1 MRMRIAIS
9 VTAVLLLTFAES
21 LALVMLYEDMEEEF
35 IASTLDEQLQY
46 SIEHSRQV
54 GSLIKPQTPDM
65 TLYRHALGGP
75 IPEGLPAA
83 LAGLPIGNHEDASTG
98 RELHVAIREEDG
110 FRYVLVFDETDH
122 IDREAT
128 VATAVAIGGMVMT
141 VLSFILVYALAAR
154 LTRGLEA
161 LAARVES
168 EADRTPFTRIELDDE
183 LFSVACALERAEA
196 RQANLIARERDFN
209 ANLSHELRTPLAG
222 IRSDAEMLAADA
234 SLSDKARRRAE
245 RIIAATDRT
254 VALAQ
259 SLLLL
264 AREARPA
271 VIEPVNLAAT
281 VHEAWARLHLDTE
294 RTEPPLLRIH
304 PRAEIDADIGLL
316 RLVLQNLLD
325 NAQRHGEGRAIEV
338 TLEDQRLVVCD
349 RGPGFGADDPTR
361 YFERFQRGSSK
372 PGHGLGLTLVRHVCE
387 ASGWKVSASNRP
399 DGGACVSIDF
409 GMAPR
414 QAGKP

>member
-1 MRMRIAIS
+1 MRIAIS
-9 VTAVLLLTFAES
+9 VTAVLLLLTFAES

-122 IDREAT
+122 IDRETT

-161 LAARVES
+161 LAARVRKLGGASATFVLYKPGNGQEGLIRS
-168 EADRTPFTRIELDDE
+168 EARRLGID
-183 LFSVACALERAEA
+183 AALEADE
-196 RQANLIARERDFN
+196 IA
-209 ANLSHELRTPLAG
+209 
-222 IRSDAEMLAADA
+222 
-234 SLSDKARRRAE
+234 KA
-245 RIIAATDRT
+245 
-254 VALAQ
+254 
-259 SLLLL
+259 
-264 AREARPA
+264 
-271 VIEPVNLAAT
+271 
-281 VHEAWARLHLDTE
+281 
-294 RTEPPLLRIH
+294 
-304 PRAEIDADIGLL
+304 
-316 RLVLQNLLD
+316 
-325 NAQRHGEGRAIEV
+325 
-338 TLEDQRLVVCD
+338 
-349 RGPGFGADDPTR
+349 F
-361 YFERFQRGSSK
+361 
-372 PGHGLGLTLVRHVCE
+372 
-387 ASGWKVSASNRP
+387 
-399 DGGACVSIDF
+399 
-409 GMAPR
+409 APH
-414 QAGKP
+414 A

>member
-1 MRMRIAIS
+1 MRIAIS

-122 IDREAT
+122 IDRETT

-183 LFSVACALERAEA
+183 LFSVA
-196 RQANLIARERDFN
+196 
-209 ANLSHELRTPLAG
+209 
-222 IRSDAEMLAADA
+222 
-234 SLSDKARRRAE
+234 
-245 RIIAATDRT
+245 
-254 VALAQ
+254 
-259 SLLLL
+259 
-264 AREARPA
+264 
-271 VIEPVNLAAT
+271 
-281 VHEAWARLHLDTE
+281 
-294 RTEPPLLRIH
+294 
-304 PRAEIDADIGLL
+304 
-316 RLVLQNLLD
+316 
-325 NAQRHGEGRAIEV
+325 
-338 TLEDQRLVVCD
+338 
-349 RGPGFGADDPTR
+349 
-361 YFERFQRGSSK
+361 
-372 PGHGLGLTLVRHVCE
+372 
-387 ASGWKVSASNRP
+387 
-399 DGGACVSIDF
+399 
-409 GMAPR
+409 
-414 QAGKP
+414 